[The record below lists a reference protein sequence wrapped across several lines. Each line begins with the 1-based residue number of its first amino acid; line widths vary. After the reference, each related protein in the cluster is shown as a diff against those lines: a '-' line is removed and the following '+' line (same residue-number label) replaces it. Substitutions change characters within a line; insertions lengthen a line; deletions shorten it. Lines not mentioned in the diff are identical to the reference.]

1 MPQETRKLYT
11 IHIDWHRCCLM
22 QFAWSAT
29 FNLAILEIPGKDHS
43 RWVILWK
50 QLIKAYLHGMWAH
63 WGNSPDP
70 CNTVSLLHPM
80 APHPRKQRCCSPK
93 AYFPQ
98 AHVAGSASKSRNEK
112 SSSVSTETWKRDSF
126 VYLWTLRVH
135 THTHINHTNTH
146 THANMDEHGAHQWLV
161 GSCHSC
167 SFSRG
172 AEETAESA
180 VNSEDEKS
188 RRLTAEVASCKAC
201 SAFHWHIWQKYWN
214 GFGCDRILIVL
225 KSFLS

>member
-1 MPQETRKLYT
+1 MKCHLQSSNPGNSWKGPFSLSD
-11 IHIDWHRCCLM
+11 ID
-22 QFAWSAT
+22 
-29 FNLAILEIPGKDHS
+29 
-43 RWVILWK
+43 WK

-63 WGNSPDP
+63 WGNRPDP

-146 THANMDEHGAHQWLV
+146 TQTWMNTAHINDLLV
-161 GSCHSC
+161 AVIAAAS
-167 SFSRG
+167 
-172 AEETAESA
+172 AEGQRKQRSQQSTA
-180 VNSEDEKS
+180 KMK
-188 RRLTAEVASCKAC
+188 RVADSP
-201 SAFHWHIWQKYWN
+201 Q
-214 GFGCDRILIVL
+214 R
-225 KSFLS
+225 